1 MSHKI
6 AAGNKQRQ
14 ARDKE
19 THRRLA
25 RVASPLVELAQQTQ
39 HVAPRHVPG
48 ELRIDRAMVGVV
60 PRLLGALDVCR
71 LAEGVVVE
79 EGTRMPPDHLGE
91 VRRRVRLDAVPER
104 LPAGARRLNLN
115 NLSFIFV
122 ALVARLTF
130 VEVGDK
136 MDYGSLDDRKYT
148 QDKYEEVQAWLMDAD
163 RCPTVWP
170 ELLRIRAENPNYH
183 A

>member
-1 MSHKI
+1 MPLLPPVH
-6 AAGNKQRQ
+6 
-14 ARDKE
+14 
-19 THRRLA
+19 
-25 RVASPLVELAQQTQ
+25 PLVHQLEAFGNLLFLEFIKQLL
-39 HVAPRHVPG
+39 
-48 ELRIDRAMVGVV
+48 LRI
-60 PRLLGALDVCR
+60 
-71 LAEGVVVE
+71 
-79 EGTRMPPDHLGE
+79 
-91 VRRRVRLDAVPER
+91 
-104 LPAGARRLNLN
+104 PAGARRLNLN